1 METFLQRSKSTL
13 ASSRVIPG
21 SIESVCH
28 LTRPS
33 HALVCV
39 VVNSE
44 PPLLRMWSG
53 TSLLTKRSLRRPEIL
68 AGQLP
73 GRIDHQA
80 LPRELVDHYEDLQLT
95 ALLRSL
101 RERRKLHT
109 WFRGVAD
116 RRILRRQTCST
127 VCYRAL
133 EAGNLR
139 CFHCFR
145 GT

>member
-1 METFLQRSKSTL
+1 LETFLQRSKSTL

-53 TSLLTKRSLRRPEIL
+53 TSLLTKRSLRRSKRSSLVNFLDASITRHFL
-68 AGQLP
+68 VNSSITT
-73 GRIDHQA
+73 RI
-80 LPRELVDHYEDLQLT
+80 
-95 ALLRSL
+95 
-101 RERRKLHT
+101 
-109 WFRGVAD
+109 
-116 RRILRRQTCST
+116 CS
-127 VCYRAL
+127 
-133 EAGNLR
+133 
-139 CFHCFR
+139 
-145 GT
+145 